1 MTHSSIT
8 MPNDILL
15 GEVRNLIREGRSVII
30 MTKGVSMLPFIE
42 GKKDSVLLEGC
53 EEVKP
58 GDIALAEI
66 SEGHYVLHR
75 VIAVDGGVVTLR
87 GDGNLHGVER
97 CPFAGIVG
105 VVKEIRHADGSSTNP
120 ASASQMRRWRR
131 WQRLPYIVR
140 RYWLAFYRRLKHIT
154 I

>member
-1 MTHSSIT
+1 MTHTSVT
-8 MPNDILL
+8 LPNDILL

-30 MTKGVSMLPFIE
+30 MTKGLSMLPFIV

-53 EEVKP
+53 ETVKP

-66 SEGHYVLHR
+66 GEGKYVLHR
-75 VIAVDGGVVTLR
+75 VIAADGGTVTLR
-87 GDGNLHGVER
+87 GDGNLRGTEC
-97 CPFAGIVG
+97 CPLSGIVG

-120 ASASQMRRWRR
+120 NSATQMRRWRR
-131 WQRLPYIVR
+131 WSGLPYIVR
-140 RYWLAFYRRLKHIT
+140 RYWLGFYRRLKHIT

>member
-1 MTHSSIT
+1 MTHTSVT

-30 MTKGVSMLPFIE
+30 MTKGLSMLPFIV
-42 GKKDSVLLEGC
+42 GKKDSVLLEGT

-66 SEGHYVLHR
+66 SEGKYVLHR
-75 VIAVDGGVVTLR
+75 VIAVDGGTVTLR
-87 GDGNLHGVER
+87 GDGNLRGVER

-120 ASASQMRRWRR
+120 GSASQMRRWRR